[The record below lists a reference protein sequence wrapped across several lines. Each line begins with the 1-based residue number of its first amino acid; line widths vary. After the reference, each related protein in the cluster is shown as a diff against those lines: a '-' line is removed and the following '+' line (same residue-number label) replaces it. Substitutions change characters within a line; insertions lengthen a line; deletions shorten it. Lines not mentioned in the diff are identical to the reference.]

1 MSDQPVL
8 LQLPQ
13 ELYERAHQIAEE
25 SDRAVE
31 SVLID
36 SLALLFGTRMTEDEL
51 MPELL
56 QSLTDEALWA
66 VVRRPLAWGQDIRLR
81 ELTAQSKAR
90 NLTPDEEIEIDQLVE
105 AYDRYV
111 LLRSQ
116 ALMLLKSRGQDVE
129 RRLKLGA

>member
-1 MSDQPVL
+1 
-8 LQLPQ
+8 
-13 ELYERAHQIAEE
+13 
-25 SDRAVE
+25 
-31 SVLID
+31 
-36 SLALLFGTRMTEDEL
+36 MTEDEL

-116 ALMLLKSRGQDVE
+116 ALMLLKSRGQDVDSY
-129 RRLKLGA
+129 LNMAV